1 MSDLNEKDIEI
12 FIEAIG
18 GYFKQITNE
27 AASVGVAY
35 LAGDAFPMNDFTGMI
50 KVSADYEGALYFSA
64 PSAMLR
70 HLLTVM
76 KETNQSEEN
85 LLDAVGEIANTISGN
100 ARKYFGENMVI
111 SIPEQVAGLPSNLGQ
126 QSRRRA
132 YVIIIKWKH
141 YSASL
146 IVDISRIR

>member
-1 MSDLNEKDIEI
+1 MSDLSEKDIEI

-18 GYFKQITNE
+18 GYFKQITKE

-35 LAGDAFPMNDFTGMI
+35 LAKNAFPMNDYTGMI
-50 KVSADYEGALYFSA
+50 KVSADYEGALYFLA

-76 KETNQSEEN
+76 KEPNQSDEN

-111 SIPEQVAGLPSNLGQ
+111 SIPEKIAHLPENLDHQ
-126 QSRRRA
+126 ARPYA

>member
-1 MSDLNEKDIEI
+1 MSDLSEKDIEI

-18 GYFKQITNE
+18 GYFKQITHE
-27 AASVGVAY
+27 TASVGVAY
-35 LAGDAFPMNDFTGMI
+35 LANNAFPMNDYTGVI

-76 KETNQSEEN
+76 KETNQSDEN

-111 SIPEQVAGLPSNLGQ
+111 SIPEKIAHLPDNLTE
-126 QSRRRA
+126 RARPYA

-146 IVDISRIR
+146 IVDISRTR

>member
-1 MSDLNEKDIEI
+1 
-12 FIEAIG
+12 
-18 GYFKQITNE
+18 
-27 AASVGVAY
+27 
-35 LAGDAFPMNDFTGMI
+35 
-50 KVSADYEGALYFSA
+50 
-64 PSAMLR
+64 MLR

-76 KETNQSEEN
+76 KEPNQSDEN

-111 SIPEQVAGLPSNLGQ
+111 SIPEKIAHLPENLDHQ
-126 QSRRRA
+126 ARPYA

>member
-1 MSDLNEKDIEI
+1 MSDLSEKDIEI
-12 FIEAIG
+12 FIEAVG
-18 GYFKQITNE
+18 SYFKQITQE

-35 LAGDAFPMNDFTGMI
+35 LAKNAFPMNDYTGVI

-70 HLLTVM
+70 HLLTAM
-76 KETNQSEEN
+76 KETNQSDEN

-111 SIPEQVAGLPSNLGQ
+111 STPEKIAHLPDNLSEQ
-126 QSRRRA
+126 ARPYA

-146 IVDISRIR
+146 IVDISRKQ

>member
-1 MSDLNEKDIEI
+1 MSDLSEKDIEI

-18 GYFKQITNE
+18 SYFKQITQE
-27 AASVGVAY
+27 AASIGVAY
-35 LAGDAFPMNDFTGMI
+35 LAENAFPMNDFTGMI
-50 KVSADYEGALYFSA
+50 KVSADYDGALYFSA

-111 SIPEQVAGLPSNLGQ
+111 STPEKVAGLPSKLNQ
-126 QSRRRA
+126 QSRRHA

-146 IVDISRIR
+146 IIDISRIR

>member
-1 MSDLNEKDIEI
+1 MSDLSEKDIEI

-18 GYFKQITNE
+18 GYFKQITKE

-35 LAGDAFPMNDFTGMI
+35 LAKNAFPMNDYTGMI

-76 KETNQSEEN
+76 KEPNQSDEN

-111 SIPEQVAGLPSNLGQ
+111 SIPEKIAHLPENLDNQ
-126 QSRRRA
+126 ARPYA